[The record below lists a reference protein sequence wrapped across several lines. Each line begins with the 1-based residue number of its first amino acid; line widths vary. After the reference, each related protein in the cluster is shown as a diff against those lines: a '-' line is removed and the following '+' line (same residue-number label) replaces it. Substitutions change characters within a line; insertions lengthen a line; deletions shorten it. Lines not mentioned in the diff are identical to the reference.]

1 MNRHAWRDNANCIGT
16 GDAMF
21 PDSDQK
27 RIEWAR
33 NICAACPVT
42 QACLRDAM
50 NTGDNHWGV
59 RGGLTPEERRSVKK
73 EINRRLKQAE
83 RAKANA

>member
-21 PDSDQK
+21 PDSDK
-27 RIEWAR
+27 TRTEWAR
-33 NICAACPVT
+33 QICARCPVSRE
-42 QACLRDAM
+42 CLRDAM
-50 NTGDNHWGV
+50 NTGDNQWGV

-73 EINRRLKQAE
+73 EINRRLKAA
-83 RAKANA
+83 RTKAAA